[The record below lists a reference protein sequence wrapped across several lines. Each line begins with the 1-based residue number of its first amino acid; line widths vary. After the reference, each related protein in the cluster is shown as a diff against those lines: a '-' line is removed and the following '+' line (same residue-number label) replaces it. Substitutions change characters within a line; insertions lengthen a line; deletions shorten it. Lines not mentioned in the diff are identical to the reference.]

1 MKRSLYTL
9 LYAALLGLVCAGL
22 LTAARELTAE
32 RQKANR
38 QAERV
43 RHILDVLGIERKPRA
58 SSEELLA
65 IYEKNVRERRRGDLL
80 LYECADPGGNVQ
92 AVAVHFE
99 GPGLWGPIK
108 GFLALEPDMRTVR
121 RVTFYEQEE
130 TPGLGGEISTKAFRK
145 RFEKRRIV
153 SPAGEPGIKVDAISG
168 ATMTSNRVE
177 RMLNRAIRKVLET
190 EAEDER

>member
-22 LTAARELTAE
+22 LTAAKELTAE
-32 RQKANR
+32 RQEANR

-58 SSEELLA
+58 ASEELLA

-80 LYECADPGGNVQ
+80 LYECAGPGGNVQ

-130 TPGLGGEISTKAFRK
+130 TPGLGGEISTKAFRE
-145 RFEKRRIV
+145 RFEKKRIV

-168 ATMTSNRVE
+168 ATMTSDRVE
-177 RMLNRAIRKVLET
+177 RMLNRAIRKVVEA